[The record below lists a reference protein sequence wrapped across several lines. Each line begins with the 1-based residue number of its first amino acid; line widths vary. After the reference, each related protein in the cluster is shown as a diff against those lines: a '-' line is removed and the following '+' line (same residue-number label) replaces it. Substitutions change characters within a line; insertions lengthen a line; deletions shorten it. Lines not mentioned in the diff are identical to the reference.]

1 MIKNHIVISRYN
13 ENLNWV
19 NELLKY
25 KWIHKI
31 IIYNKGRKNINKFTD
46 SRIVIYNV
54 QNLGREGGTYLD
66 YIIDNYE
73 DLPTNLWFT
82 QADPFEHSPDFLHFF
97 EEKIKNKYI
106 IKPIQSLTIR
116 WKKECNIPPEHYIKN
131 NNSYNIDKYRCIDY
145 FIKSDNL
152 QVIGHSNFND
162 GGISNLYK
170 NFYNIYKNNNIF
182 EYLCDRINIKKPQ
195 KIIKFIYSACFF
207 VKKKC
212 ILRNPKEV
220 YIKLKHFLLETDE
233 QGSIQGYILERFW
246 PYLFT
251 GKSYNTIKDCYNDL
265 LYNNNGVVVYCN
277 KNKNKKKKFCKY
289 IESQTELIENQNSI
303 LIFKNNN
310 KICSLPGLDFKITN
324 IFSINRPLLDKKNI
338 KFKNIIKGD
347 KKYVLILEG
356 HIKDGFNNDN
366 LKFFIKMLIERFGKL
381 DIYIQTWEHLQLF
394 NGTKWIIDY
403 NNVITE
409 EKIIKYFGL
418 RIKTHIKKIII
429 QKNDNIINY
438 QQNYMWKDIWSEKYN
453 IMSDIINSKEKYDMV
468 INTRLDFF
476 GDYISSILYKEQEI
490 NLNFDII
497 YNKLVSFI
505 INKNKK
511 IKFIYEKPDLK
522 MEKFYMCEPKLLF
535 NLSKLINNKFDKI
548 SDKIITKKP
557 NLDCKEKIILFLTKL
572 L

>member
-19 NELLKY
+19 NELLKH

-31 IIYNKGRKNINKFTD
+31 IIYNKGRRNINQFTD
-46 SRIVIYNV
+46 SRVIIYSV
-54 QNLGREGGTYLD
+54 KNLGREGGTYLD
-66 YIIDNYE
+66 YIINNYY

-97 EEKIKNKYI
+97 EEKIKNKYT

-116 WKKECNIPPEHYIKN
+116 WKKECNIPPDHYIKN
-131 NNSYNIDKYRCIDY
+131 NNCYNIDKYRCIDY

-152 QVIGHSNFND
+152 QVIGHSNFYDYGVEWTYNQF
-162 GGISNLYK
+162 INKYK
-170 NFYNIYKNNNIF
+170 TNKIF
-182 EYLCDRINIKKPQ
+182 DYLCNKINIKKP
-195 KIIKFIYSACFF
+195 KNIISLIWSACFF
-207 VKKKC
+207 VKKKS
-212 ILRNPKEV
+212 ILRHPKEV
-220 YIKLKHFLLETDE
+220 YIKLKNFLLETDT
-233 QGSIQGYILERFW
+233 QGSFQGYILERFW

-251 GKSYNTIKDCYNDL
+251 GQSYNTIKECYKDL
-265 LYNNNGVVVYCN
+265 LYNNKGVVLYCN
-277 KNKNKKKKFCKY
+277 KYKKNFCKY
-289 IESQTELIENQNSI
+289 IESQTELIENKTSI
-303 LIFKNNN
+303 LFFKKNN
-310 KICSLPGLDFKITN
+310 KIYSLPGLDFKITN

-338 KFKNIIKGD
+338 KFKNLIKSD
-347 KKYVLILEG
+347 KKYAIILEG

-381 DIYIQTWEHLQLF
+381 DIYIQTWEHLQIFDGL
-394 NGTKWIIDY
+394 KWIR
-403 NNVITE
+403 NNNTCITE
-409 EKIIKYFGL
+409 DKIIKYFGL

-429 QKNDNIINY
+429 QKNDNED
-438 QQNYMWKDIWSEKYN
+438 MWENIWREKYN
-453 IMSDIINSKEKYDMV
+453 IMNDIINSKEKYEMI

-476 GDYISSILYKEQEI
+476 GDYISSMLYKEQEI

-511 IKFIYEKPDLK
+511 IKFIYEKPALG
-522 MEKFYMCEPKLLF
+522 MENFYMCKTKLLF

-557 NLDCKEKIILFLTKL
+557 KLDCKEKIILFMTKL

>member
-1 MIKNHIVISRYN
+1 MIKNHIIISRYN

-19 NELLKY
+19 NELLKH

-31 IIYNKGRKNINKFTD
+31 IIYNKGNEIINKFND

-66 YIIDNYE
+66 YIINNYY

-131 NNSYNIDKYRCIDY
+131 NNCYNIDKYRCIDY

-207 VKKKC
+207 VKKKS
-212 ILRNPKEV
+212 ILRYPKEV
-220 YIKLKHFLLETDE
+220 YIKLKHFLLETDA

-251 GKSYNTIKDCYNDL
+251 GKSYNTINDCYNNL
-265 LYNNNGVVVYCN
+265 LYNNKGVVLYCN
-277 KNKNKKKKFCKY
+277 KNKKKFCKY
-289 IESQTELIENQNSI
+289 IKSQTELIENKNSI

-310 KICSLPGLDFKITN
+310 KIYSLPGLDFKITN

-347 KKYVLILEG
+347 KKYVIILEG

-381 DIYIQTWEHLQLF
+381 DIYIQTWEHLQIF
-394 NGTKWIIDY
+394 NGSKWIT
-403 NNVITE
+403 NNETIITE

-429 QKNDNIINY
+429 QKNDNED
-438 QQNYMWKDIWSEKYN
+438 MWKDIWSEKYN
-453 IMSDIINSKEKYDMV
+453 IMNNIIDSKIKYEIV

-476 GDYISSILYKEQEI
+476 GDYISSMLYKEQEI

-505 INKNKK
+505 INNNKN
-511 IKFIYEKPDLK
+511 IKFIYEKPALG
-522 MEKFYMCEPKLLF
+522 MEDFYMCKTKLLF

-548 SDKIITKKP
+548 SNKIITKKP
-557 NLDCKEKIILFLTKL
+557 NLDCKEKIILFMTKL